1 MFGPHELEILF
12 LEVQAEVEASSVDLS
27 QVFID
32 KYASLRERSRCLWLN
47 AASLIFLEQNLAMMV
62 GCEFLSKAGDSL
74 WETLISSAFKST
86 PPFLKHEELDRQCS
100 HSCTLCREVSHS
112 GLLAK
117 IPFLLLA
124 FEIIFF
130 SVITHDS
137 WIWPEVRI
145 RTKTNLQTDS
155 FAVFESSRFVT
166 TER

>member
-74 WETLISSAFKST
+74 
-86 PPFLKHEELDRQCS
+86 
-100 HSCTLCREVSHS
+100 
-112 GLLAK
+112 
-117 IPFLLLA
+117 
-124 FEIIFF
+124 
-130 SVITHDS
+130 
-137 WIWPEVRI
+137 
-145 RTKTNLQTDS
+145 
-155 FAVFESSRFVT
+155 
-166 TER
+166 